1 MCHQYPDL
9 GHFDGV
15 SRDVHKNYA
24 HVECRP
30 STVDRR
36 KKIRIVLGRCAIGYY
51 TFSTY
56 SIPMMNDS
64 ERGGEV
70 FERREVFVWYEHDE
84 RFKNE
89 KTSCNPF
96 LILLLT
102 SLVLCSCILLE
113 SSRNFIRSWVI
124 FYPNY
129 S

>member
-1 MCHQYPDL
+1 M
-9 GHFDGV
+9 
-15 SRDVHKNYA
+15 
-24 HVECRP
+24 

-36 KKIRIVLGRCAIGYY
+36 KKIRIVLGRCAIDYY

-64 ERGGEV
+64 ERGREV
-70 FERREVFVWYEHDE
+70 FERREVFVCYEHDE

-89 KTSCNPF
+89 KTSCNPLF
-96 LILLLT
+96 DFVIDIFSR
-102 SLVLCSCILLE
+102 SLVLLE